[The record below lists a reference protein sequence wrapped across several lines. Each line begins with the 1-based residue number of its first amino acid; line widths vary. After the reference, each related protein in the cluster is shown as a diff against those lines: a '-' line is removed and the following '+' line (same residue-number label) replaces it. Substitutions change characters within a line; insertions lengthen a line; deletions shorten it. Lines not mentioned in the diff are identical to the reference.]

1 MANLSKRA
9 TVYFDPDIHQ
19 ALKMKAAAT
28 QVSISELI
36 DESAR
41 QLLAED
47 QEDLAEIQNR
57 ISEPV
62 ITYEALLKDLKKHG
76 KL

>member
-28 QVSISELI
+28 HVSISELI

>member
-1 MANLSKRA
+1 
-9 TVYFDPDIHQ
+9 
-19 ALKMKAAAT
+19 MKAAAT
-28 QVSISELI
+28 HVSISELI

-57 ISEPV
+57 ISEPA